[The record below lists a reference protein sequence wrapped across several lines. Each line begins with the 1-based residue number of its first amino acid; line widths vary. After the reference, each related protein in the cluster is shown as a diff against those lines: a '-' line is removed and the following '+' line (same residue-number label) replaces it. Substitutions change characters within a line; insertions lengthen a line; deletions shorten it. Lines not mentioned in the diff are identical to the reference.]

1 MICLVRSLYFLF
13 YLFVLKMCLYYG
25 MVANEIFLSASKG
38 SVHGKFSSLQHQSFL
53 LMSIIFIACN
63 QTMYRLFQY
72 SCSQA
77 SFLNLW
83 LVLFRMMQHIATSYS
98 SFSLSYL
105 HDHRDGRMPVSF
117 IQKYLAKKLNLTS
130 ETEVSSSFFLGNKSH
145 EKFPFPN

>member
-1 MICLVRSLYFLF
+1 MNKGQKELHMICLVRSLYFLF

-98 SFSLSYL
+98 SFSFSLIYMIIGMVECLSHL
-105 HDHRDGRMPVSF
+105 SRSTLQRNLISPV
-117 IQKYLAKKLNLTS
+117 KLR
-130 ETEVSSSFFLGNKSH
+130 
-145 EKFPFPN
+145 